1 MRILSNYCLK
11 SIFDFIERNR
21 VLNIIKY
28 NKKLQKKLDVSKY
41 DYIRKIIEKKY
52 LYIYSKPT
60 LYQYLYENNIIK
72 TLNIEKI
79 HDLINKITEDYK
91 TKYDFQLKETKDDKT
106 LLLNKQI
113 DFTSKVLDNVF
124 HLSISKLEKVK
135 IPISAFKNL
144 ESIFLQKIKDATF
157 INDILE
163 NGDKPLILNK
173 MKNLKLFDVYI
184 RTEKNFRLE
193 FPNLIFLDLTN
204 KRKKYCFLKN
214 IFGFNFAYNF
224 LKINFHNFDSCSYDK
239 SHKNSFQKVIFEDE
253 TFPKN
258 LETFQ
263 MNDIKKD
270 KYGNGRIEYIES
282 HIKSI
287 KMEKLKNNKIKYTYH
302 VREQESDFILNELK
316 EIRISNNKDGNY
328 INKIKEV
335 YLSGK
340 YIYNRKDCKETTNF
354 DINKIN
360 RLVISTLD
368 CYDENED
375 LVTKTG
381 QNYIKIFK
389 YINNDNFLLNYIN
402 FDFLDIAL
410 YPNFIEKIKLLKNL
424 FEFKAKKCI
433 TTRSYLFKLFKSFS
447 LLKLIGKILIIVH
460 NIALNENEQR
470 KIADICPISIEIKV
484 QGKNTAIKCNS
495 EGNEKEEE
503 DDIYEEEEY
512 SDQESKN
519 KKKKNAREY
528 NDEEEYKMDKSIMEE
543 ESNNDDKYEENG
555 YSSVG
560 IFEDSD
566 LDISEENN
574 KNKFELE
581 EKSSEDLGEILEKI
595 YDSNYS
601 KKSQKYKKNSNL
613 SVCDNDNNINS
624 NYENDNDSDSN
635 SNSDNGSFLL

>member
-124 HLSISKLEKVK
+124 HLSISKLEKIK

-144 ESIFLQKIKDATF
+144 ESIFLQQIKDATL

-224 LKINFHNFDSCSYDK
+224 LKINFHNFDSCSYEK

-258 LETFQ
+258 
-263 MNDIKKD
+263 
-270 KYGNGRIEYIES
+270 
-282 HIKSI
+282 
-287 KMEKLKNNKIKYTYH
+287 
-302 VREQESDFILNELK
+302 
-316 EIRISNNKDGNY
+316 
-328 INKIKEV
+328 
-335 YLSGK
+335 
-340 YIYNRKDCKETTNF
+340 
-354 DINKIN
+354 
-360 RLVISTLD
+360 
-368 CYDENED
+368 
-375 LVTKTG
+375 
-381 QNYIKIFK
+381 
-389 YINNDNFLLNYIN
+389 
-402 FDFLDIAL
+402 
-410 YPNFIEKIKLLKNL
+410 
-424 FEFKAKKCI
+424 
-433 TTRSYLFKLFKSFS
+433 
-447 LLKLIGKILIIVH
+447 
-460 NIALNENEQR
+460 
-470 KIADICPISIEIKV
+470 
-484 QGKNTAIKCNS
+484 
-495 EGNEKEEE
+495 
-503 DDIYEEEEY
+503 
-512 SDQESKN
+512 
-519 KKKKNAREY
+519 
-528 NDEEEYKMDKSIMEE
+528 
-543 ESNNDDKYEENG
+543 
-555 YSSVG
+555 
-560 IFEDSD
+560 
-566 LDISEENN
+566 
-574 KNKFELE
+574 
-581 EKSSEDLGEILEKI
+581 
-595 YDSNYS
+595 
-601 KKSQKYKKNSNL
+601 
-613 SVCDNDNNINS
+613 
-624 NYENDNDSDSN
+624 
-635 SNSDNGSFLL
+635 